1 MKFAVAI
8 NMERFD
14 PGRRMDDVTREV
26 LHLVQMADRGG
37 FETAWAAEHHTI
49 ESIIGPNPLTMLI
62 WWAQHTERIR
72 LGAATVVAPYW
83 NPIRLAG
90 EAALCD
96 HLTGGRLE
104 LGIGRGAFQY
114 EFDRMA
120 GGIPQQEGVAYL
132 KELLPAVRRLWAGD
146 YAHEGRYWQ
155 FPLST
160 SVPKPKQ
167 QPAPPIWIAARDPG
181 TYDWAIANG
190 AHILSTPLSAP
201 PAEVL
206 SLGEKFRKAVA
217 DHPEVPRPRFMM
229 QRRTCVYARKIRL
242 GRAGPPQQRVR
253 AAVREPVPEC
263 RRRHQRL
270 PRGDRP
276 HARRQQ
282 RELRPAGHPAQ
293 PAVRHARRDHR
304 EAAGL
309 SGCGRRPGLDQHQLR
324 PAVRD
329 AEDLAAAVH
338 RRGDAGLRAAG
349 KARAAAAGQ
358 RRMRSAR

>member
-14 PGRRMDDVTREV
+14 PARRMDDVMREV
-26 LHLVQMADRGG
+26 LHLVQMAEHGG

-49 ESIIGPNPLTMLI
+49 ESIIGPNPLTTLI

-90 EAALCD
+90 EAAMCD

-104 LGIGRGAFQY
+104 LGLGRGAFQY

-146 YAHEGRYWQ
+146 YAHEGRYWR

-167 QPAPPIWIAARDPG
+167 QPSPPIWIAARDPG
-181 TYDWAIANG
+181 TYDWAIQNG
-190 AHILSTPLSAP
+190 AHILSTPLSSP

-229 QRRTCVYARKIRL
+229 QRRTCVYDKPDGWETAVKHSMDY
-242 GRAGPPQQRVR
+242 GRAFENLMQNIGN
-253 AAVREPVPEC
+253 VREGFPEAVPYETVKGKDNYNPDNI
-263 RRRHQRL
+263 RKNL
-270 PRGDRP
+270 MFGTPDE
-276 HARRQQ
+276 AI
-282 RELRPAGHPAQ
+282 EKLL
-293 PAVRHARRDHR
+293 VY
-304 EAAGL
+304 EAAGVDQYCL
-309 SGCGRRPGLDQHQLR
+309 GLTFNLPFELQKRTIELFVKEIM
-324 PAVRD
+324 PFF
-329 AEDLAAAVH
+329 AA
-338 RRGDAGLRAAG
+338 REKDKQR
-349 KARAAAAGQ
+349 KAAAG
-358 RRMRSAR
+358 

>member
-14 PGRRMDDVTREV
+14 PGRRMDDVMREV
-26 LHLVQMADRGG
+26 LHLVQMADRAG

-49 ESIIGPNPLTMLI
+49 ESIISPNPLTLLT

-83 NPIRLAG
+83 DPIRLAG

-167 QPAPPIWIAARDPG
+167 QPSPPIWIAARDPG

-229 QRRTCVYARKIRL
+229 QRRTCVYARKSDWE
-242 GRAGPPQQRVR
+242 
-253 AAVREPVPEC
+253 EPVRLSNQYGRRFENLFQNVGGVTNGFPEAIDWSRISGSASANYDPDNM
-263 RRRHQRL
+263 RRNLLFGTPDEIIEKLDVYQQAGVDQVSINISFGMPFEMQKNTLSLFIREVM
-270 PRGDRP
+270 PAFA
-276 HARRQQ
+276 AREQSS
-282 RELRPAGHPAQ
+282 AAQ
-293 PAVRHARRDHR
+293 PQPVS
-304 EAAGL
+304 AA
-309 SGCGRRPGLDQHQLR
+309 
-324 PAVRD
+324 
-329 AEDLAAAVH
+329 
-338 RRGDAGLRAAG
+338 
-349 KARAAAAGQ
+349 
-358 RRMRSAR
+358 

>member
-8 NMERFD
+8 NLERFD
-14 PGRRMDDVTREV
+14 PARRMDDVTREV
-26 LHLVQMADRGG
+26 LHFLQMADRGG

-49 ESIIGPNPLTMLI
+49 ESIIGPNPLTTLV
-62 WWAQHTERIR
+62 WWGQHTERIR
-72 LGAATVVAPYW
+72 LGAATIVAPYW

-90 EAALCD
+90 EAAMCD

-104 LGIGRGAFQY
+104 LGLGRGAFQY

-146 YAHEGRYWQ
+146 YAHEGHYWR

-167 QPAPPIWIAARDPG
+167 QPEPPIWVAARDPG

-190 AHILSTPLSAP
+190 ANILSTPLSSP

-206 SLGEKFRKAVA
+206 VLGERYRKAVA

-229 QRRTCVYARKIRL
+229 QRRTCVYSRETEWEEVVRL
-242 GRAGPPQQRVR
+242 SS
-253 AAVREPVPEC
+253 
-263 RRRHQRL
+263 
-270 PRGDRP
+270 DY
-276 HARRQQ
+276 
-282 RELRPAGHPAQ
+282 
-293 PAVRHARRDHR
+293 
-304 EAAGL
+304 
-309 SGCGRRPGLDQHQLR
+309 GRRFENLFQNIGGVTNGFPEPIDTARVAGSANYDPQNVRRNLLFGTPEEIIEKIQIYEQAGVDQLSINISFGLPFEIQKTSLSLFIDEVM
-324 PAVRD
+324 PAFATRS
-329 AEDLAAAVH
+329 AANV
-338 RRGDAGLRAAG
+338 
-349 KARAAAAGQ
+349 AGQ
-358 RRMRSAR
+358 PQPVSAA